1 MLVHSVHLALV
12 MAGLAGLGALLGP
25 TVPHRSRPGARP
37 GATRDVHDARTG
49 ALRAAVARYAADGSL
64 ADLLSASDRSG
75 DHRLRL
81 ESAGS
86 TVLVPLAV
94 TGSLAAAGIHAAL
107 VPAHLQERVLFGAF
121 FVVVAVA
128 QLGWAERGLR
138 RPSRGWLLAGAVGNL
153 AVLSLWAVTRT
164 LGLPFGLL
172 PRPEAVGGWDVACA
186 VAELA
191 VVASCAVGLRAGV
204 RRIVPWREWSPAVH
218 ASAALA
224 ATVVVVLAL
233 TPSWSGGHG

>member
-12 MAGLAGLGALLGP
+12 MAGLAGTRAPLGP

-37 GATRDVHDARTG
+37 GAARDVHDARTG

-64 ADLLSASDRSG
+64 ADLLSASDRSWG
-75 DHRLRL
+75 PPAPPGVR
-81 ESAGS
+81 GS

-94 TGSLAAAGIHAAL
+94 TGSLMAAGIHAAL

-138 RPSRGWLLAGAVGNL
+138 RPSRGWLLAGPSATSPCSACGR
-153 AVLSLWAVTRT
+153 SRT

-172 PRPEAVGGWDVACA
+172 PRPARPSGWDVACA

-204 RRIVPWREWSPAVH
+204 RRIVPWREWNPAVH